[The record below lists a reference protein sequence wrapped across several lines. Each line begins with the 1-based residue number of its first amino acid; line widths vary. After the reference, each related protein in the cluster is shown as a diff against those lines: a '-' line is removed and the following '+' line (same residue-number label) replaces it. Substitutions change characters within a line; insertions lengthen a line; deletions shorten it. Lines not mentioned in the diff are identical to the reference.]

1 MSSLPSTVAGDGSED
16 GVKRAAII
24 IGSLVLGALLVGGA
38 YAVVAGRAPEEPQ
51 ELAPRPVTRAE
62 LAAADGKD
70 GRPCLVAVD
79 GTVYQIDGFTL
90 WRDGEHIPSEGQAS
104 CGADLSEVIRRA
116 PHGLQKLE
124 LLDEVGP
131 LEQ

>member
-1 MSSLPSTVAGDGSED
+1 MKRVAI
-16 GVKRAAII
+16 V

-38 YAVVAGRAPEEPQ
+38 YAVVDSRAPEEPPA
-51 ELAPRPVTRAE
+51 LAPRPVTRAE
-62 LAAADGKD
+62 LAAADGKE

-79 GTVYQIDGFTL
+79 GTVYKIDGFTL

-116 PHGLQKLE
+116 PHGTKKLE
-124 LLDEVGP
+124 LLEEVGP